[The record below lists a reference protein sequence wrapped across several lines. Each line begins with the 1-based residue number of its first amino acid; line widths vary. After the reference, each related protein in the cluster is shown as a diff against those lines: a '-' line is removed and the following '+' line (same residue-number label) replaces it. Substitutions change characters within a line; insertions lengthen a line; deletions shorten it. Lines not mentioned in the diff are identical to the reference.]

1 MAKVP
6 TKCVVEKRQ
15 LNLRCSLLYIDFE
28 GRSDGESI
36 KRILSLVNPR
46 NLILVHGKADATEHL
61 ADYCRQNSSIQVN
74 QVFTPRC
81 GETVDSTGERYI
93 YQVKLRDAL
102 VSSLQFSR
110 ARDAELAWVDG
121 QLHMNASET
130 HVGLVLEDGELRE
143 EDEGHE
149 KMETDQS
156 GKEEPMDTV
165 PVLEQLSL
173 SEITGHTSVYINE
186 PRLSDF
192 KQVLNKA
199 GIQAEFAG
207 GVLICN
213 NVVAVR
219 RNETGRVGLEG
230 AVCDDYYKIR
240 ELLYEQY
247 AVV

>member
-1 MAKVP
+1 
-6 TKCVVEKRQ
+6 
-15 LNLRCSLLYIDFE
+15 
-28 GRSDGESI
+28 
-36 KRILSLVNPR
+36 
-46 NLILVHGKADATEHL
+46 
-61 ADYCRQNSSIQVN
+61 
-74 QVFTPRC
+74 
-81 GETVDSTGERYI
+81 
-93 YQVKLRDAL
+93 
-102 VSSLQFSR
+102 
-110 ARDAELAWVDG
+110 
-121 QLHMNASET
+121 
-130 HVGLVLEDGELRE
+130 
-143 EDEGHE
+143 
-149 KMETDQS
+149 METDQS

>member
-1 MAKVP
+1 
-6 TKCVVEKRQ
+6 
-15 LNLRCSLLYIDFE
+15 
-28 GRSDGESI
+28 
-36 KRILSLVNPR
+36 
-46 NLILVHGKADATEHL
+46 
-61 ADYCRQNSSIQVN
+61 
-74 QVFTPRC
+74 
-81 GETVDSTGERYI
+81 
-93 YQVKLRDAL
+93 
-102 VSSLQFSR
+102 
-110 ARDAELAWVDG
+110 
-121 QLHMNASET
+121 MNASDS
-130 HVGLVLEDGELRE
+130 HVGLVLEDGELRD
-143 EDEGHE
+143 EDEGQE